1 MSTKEN
7 RMLRSVKIHNYIKTI
22 QVLFEEYNIEV
33 TRFGNGDRVLRKID
47 KIFDEYFCSLFAKER
62 KQPAVQANIIYIYNW
77 VRSVSSEEC
86 KDLFDLVSGG
96 FNSDDFNSLSCE
108 SNYIDTC
115 WNICEFMRSFRR
127 LAVNKL
133 HPINVTYIQEV
144 VPIIFEETPLCQDVI
159 CEILSFLKYNPD
171 DIITRREIDTIVY
184 ATNYDSSV

>member
-1 MSTKEN
+1 MSVK
-7 RMLRSVKIHNYIKTI
+7 MLRSVKIHNYIKTI
-22 QVLFEEYNIEV
+22 HVLFEEYNIEV

-47 KIFDEYFCSLFAKER
+47 KIFAEYFCSLFAKER
-62 KQPAVQANIIYIYNW
+62 RQTAVQANIIYIYNW
-77 VRSVSSEEC
+77 LRSVSSEEC

-96 FNSDDFNSLSCE
+96 FNSDEFISLSCE
-108 SNYIDTC
+108 LNYIDTC
-115 WNICEFMRSFRR
+115 WNICEFMRSCRR
-127 LAVNKL
+127 LAVTKL